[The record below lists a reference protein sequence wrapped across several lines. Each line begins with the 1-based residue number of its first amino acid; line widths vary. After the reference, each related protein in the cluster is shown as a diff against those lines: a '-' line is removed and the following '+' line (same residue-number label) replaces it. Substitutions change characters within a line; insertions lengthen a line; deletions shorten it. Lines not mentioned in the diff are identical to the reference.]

1 MPAADALADGP
12 LLATLANGEPMSV
25 RDKGP
30 VWMLFPYDDVAA
42 YRTEQTYAR
51 SIWQLNRIEITD

>member
-1 MPAADALADGP
+1 
-12 LLATLANGEPMSV
+12 LATLADGKPMSV
-25 RDKGP
+25 REKGP